1 MTEITNIVIT
11 GESRT
16 GKTSYAQ
23 SLTQENKSIKIS
35 AAGAPL
41 YEVLA
46 SLTTALVGIDSQ
58 THDQTLIVD
67 ELNYGSYSTRDL
79 IQIIRE
85 VDNVVNKVNSNR
97 DVPLIN
103 TIIWVGTRM
112 TLIKLVMDELTN
124 QIMNDRFDVT
134 SVKLQS
140 VNKINDEPLRDYFA
154 DANKPFSVYTIG
166 VELKKD

>member
-1 MTEITNIVIT
+1 MSELTNIVIT
-11 GESRT
+11 GEPRT
-16 GKTSYAQ
+16 GKTTYAQ

-46 SLTTALVGIDSQ
+46 SLTTALVGIDAQ

-112 TLIKLVMDELTN
+112 TLIKLVVDELTN

-134 SVKLQS
+134 SFKLQS
-140 VNKINDEPLRDYFA
+140 VNKINDEPLRNHFA
-154 DANKPFSVYTIG
+154 DDNKPFSVYTIG
-166 VELKKD
+166 VELKND

>member
-1 MTEITNIVIT
+1 MTELTNIVIT
-11 GESRT
+11 GEPRT

-46 SLTTALVGIDSQ
+46 SLTTALVGVDVQ
-58 THDQTLIVD
+58 AHDQTLIVD

-134 SVKLQS
+134 TVKLQS
-140 VNKINDEPLRDYFA
+140 VNKINDDPLRDYFA
-154 DANKPFSVYTIG
+154 DANKPFSVYTID
-166 VELKKD
+166 VDLKND

>member
-1 MTEITNIVIT
+1 MTELTNIVIT
-11 GESRT
+11 GEPRT
-16 GKTSYAQ
+16 GKTTYAQ
-23 SLTQENKSIKIS
+23 SLTQKNKSIKIS

-58 THDQTLIVD
+58 AHDQTLIVD

-140 VNKINDEPLRDYFA
+140 VNKINDDPLRDYFA
-154 DANKPFSVYTIG
+154 DANKPFSVYTID
-166 VELKKD
+166 VDLKND

>member
-1 MTEITNIVIT
+1 MTELTNIVIT
-11 GESRT
+11 GEPRT
-16 GKTSYAQ
+16 GKTTYAQ

-46 SLTTALVGIDSQ
+46 SLTTSLVGVDSQ
-58 THDQTLIVD
+58 AHDQTLIVD

-97 DVPLIN
+97 DVPLIS

-112 TLIKLVMDELTN
+112 TLIKLVVDELTN

-134 SVKLQS
+134 SFKLQS
-140 VNKINDEPLRDYFA
+140 VNKINDEPLRDHFA
-154 DANKPFSVYTIG
+154 DANKPFSVYTID
-166 VELKKD
+166 VNLKND

>member
-1 MTEITNIVIT
+1 MTELTNIVIT

-16 GKTSYAQ
+16 GKTTYAQ

-46 SLTTALVGIDSQ
+46 SLTTALVGIDTQ
-58 THDQTLIVD
+58 AHDQTLIVD

-85 VDNVVNKVNSNR
+85 VNNVVNKVNANR
-97 DVPLIN
+97 DVPLIS

-112 TLIKLVMDELTN
+112 TLIKLVVDELTN
-124 QIMNDRFDVT
+124 QIMNKHFDVT
-134 SVKLQS
+134 SIKLQS
-140 VNKINDEPLRDYFA
+140 VNKINDEPLRGYFA

-166 VELKKD
+166 VELKNG

>member
-1 MTEITNIVIT
+1 MTELTNIVIT

-16 GKTSYAQ
+16 GKTAYAQ
-23 SLTQENKSIKIS
+23 SLTEKNKSIEIS
-35 AAGAPL
+35 TAGAPL

-58 THDQTLIVD
+58 AHEQTLIVD

-85 VDNVVNKVNSNR
+85 VNNVVNKVNTNR
-97 DVPLIN
+97 DVPLIS

-112 TLIKLVMDELTN
+112 TLIKLVVDELTN
-124 QIMNDRFDVT
+124 QIMNKHFDVT

-140 VNKINDEPLRDYFA
+140 VNKINDEPLRNHFA
-154 DANKPFSVYTIG
+154 DANKPFNVYTID
-166 VELKKD
+166 VNLKND

>member
-1 MTEITNIVIT
+1 MTELTNIVIT
-11 GESRT
+11 GESHT

-35 AAGAPL
+35 AGGAPL

-46 SLTTALVGIDSQ
+46 SLTTALVGIDPQ
-58 THDQTLIVD
+58 AHDQTLIVD

-124 QIMNDRFDVT
+124 QIMNDRFNVT
-134 SVKLQS
+134 TVKLQS
-140 VNKINDEPLRDYFA
+140 VNKINDEPLRDHFA

-166 VELKKD
+166 VDMKND

>member
-1 MTEITNIVIT
+1 MNELTNIVIT
-11 GESRT
+11 GEPRT

-58 THDQTLIVD
+58 AHDQTLIVD

-112 TLIKLVMDELTN
+112 TLIKLVVDELTN

-134 SVKLQS
+134 SFKLQS
-140 VNKINDEPLRDYFA
+140 VNKITDEPLRDHFA

-166 VELKKD
+166 VELKND

>member
-1 MTEITNIVIT
+1 MTELTNIVIT
-11 GESRT
+11 GEPRT

-46 SLTTALVGIDSQ
+46 SLTTALVGVDVQ
-58 THDQTLIVD
+58 AHDQTLIVD

-112 TLIKLVMDELTN
+112 TLIKLIVDELTN

-134 SVKLQS
+134 TVKLQS
-140 VNKINDEPLRDYFA
+140 VNKINDDPLRDYFA
-154 DANKPFSVYTIG
+154 DANKPFSVYTID
-166 VELKKD
+166 VDLKNE

>member
-1 MTEITNIVIT
+1 MTELTNIVIT
-11 GESRT
+11 GEPRT

-46 SLTTALVGIDSQ
+46 SLTTALVGVDVQ
-58 THDQTLIVD
+58 AHDQTLIVD

-112 TLIKLVMDELTN
+112 TLIKLIVDELTN

-134 SVKLQS
+134 TVKLQS
-140 VNKINDEPLRDYFA
+140 VNKINDEPLRNHFA
-154 DANKPFSVYTIG
+154 DANKPFSVYTID
-166 VELKKD
+166 VDLKNE